1 MSKKAL
7 ELSISPLLP
16 IEINFTNKIYGY
28 ELYHDLDNVY
38 LWRLCNK
45 ITRFFGKMIPTT
57 IETQLPNFDL
67 VQNLSKLKICI
78 S

>member
-1 MSKKAL
+1 M
-7 ELSISPLLP
+7 
-16 IEINFTNKIYGY
+16 
-28 ELYHDLDNVY
+28 YHDLDNVY

-45 ITRFFGKMIPTT
+45 IMRFFGKKISTT

-67 VQNLSKLKICI
+67 VQNLSKLKMCI